1 MGSPRDDD
9 EDMLKTQDLFL
20 GLMMPPDDM
29 LTNQS
34 GEDEQQDQFL
44 QELRHIA
51 GRPDPSLMQD
61 YRLPIKQDID
71 FQLHTDDE
79 KF

>member
-34 GEDEQQDQFL
+34 GEDE
-44 QELRHIA
+44 
-51 GRPDPSLMQD
+51 
-61 YRLPIKQDID
+61 
-71 FQLHTDDE
+71 
-79 KF
+79 